1 MSTVDSQGRTRTRR
15 VSRGLRWRRWL
26 GWALVL
32 SLALA
37 AAGVFGALPAYRAL
51 KRKRGKAAAAR
62 AETAMQA
69 GRMEEALHQVRLA
82 YSLSPAEPEVLRVVA
97 AASLK
102 VGSKEAF
109 GHYQSLL
116 STGQARFEDRMGAV
130 EAAMRVERGDISAH
144 LLRGLVKEDPKR
156 RDVWRLAQDHAARFA
171 PPREATDLARHVL
184 NRFPGDPEAEV
195 RLGGL
200 LVMSLDPQ
208 RREEGRT
215 LLRAVAVGGSE
226 WRGPAARLLART
238 PELGRTEAAAV
249 ARVLE
254 GMAGGGLEDRLL
266 AAKLRIVADS
276 AERPQ
281 WLERVAGWVTPESP
295 VDPLVQ
301 VTAWLQQEGGMAL
314 SGRLLPV
321 ERCRTNLA
329 LLGLRLD
336 YLVEGR
342 HLDEL
347 IGVLDDEGNLLDA
360 ASRAATRGAALAR
373 LGRLLEAEY
382 QFLEAMERPGRMP
395 WVLPYIAREAER
407 AGLTGV
413 MAKALR
419 RWMEVPGAAMG
430 AGRRLL
436 DLLGKRRDMVEEREA
451 LRRLHELLPGDEWVT
466 SELLWSE
473 LITGGNVRWALD
485 TAQRHVRA
493 WPRDPG
499 THAALA
505 LARWRSGALELA
517 ARGLEEFPTDRGRL
531 GIRERIAH
539 AVVLNAIGR
548 REAARRMISG
558 LPEERL
564 REQMNALIR
573 EIDDGRRP

>member
-1 MSTVDSQGRTRTRR
+1 M
-15 VSRGLRWRRWL
+15 
-26 GWALVL
+26 
-32 SLALA
+32 
-37 AAGVFGALPAYRAL
+37 PAYRAL

-69 GRMEEALHQVRLA
+69 GRMDEALHQVRLA
-82 YSLSPAEPEVLRVVA
+82 YSLAPAEPAVLRVVA

-184 NRFPGDPEAEV
+184 SRFPGDPEAEV

-226 WRGPAARLLART
+226 WRGPAARLLAQT
-238 PELGRTEAAAV
+238 PELGRPEAAMV

-254 GMAGGGLEDRLL
+254 GMVGGGLEDRLL

-276 AERPQ
+276 GERPQ
-281 WLERVAGWVTPESP
+281 WLERVAGWVTPDAP
-295 VDPLVQ
+295 VDQLVQ

-321 ERCRTNLA
+321 ERCRTNLV

-407 AGLTGV
+407 AGLRGV
-413 MAKALR
+413 TAKALR
-419 RWMEVPGAAMG
+419 RWMEVPGGAMG

-436 DLLGKRRDMVEEREA
+436 ELLGKRQDMVEEREA

-466 SELLWSE
+466 SELMWSE
-473 LITGGNVRWALD
+473 LITGGNVRWAMD

-505 LARWRSGALELA
+505 LARWRSGAVDLA
-517 ARGLEEFPTDRGRL
+517 ARGLEEFPAERSRL